1 MAAPS
6 PSTVVSAAVFES
18 DLTTAP
24 SIGFDSSQID
34 EDDEVLTEIPVYLNN
49 HFSKFLYVFQYP
61 LRNAPFNSRNGPV
74 AARVKPKAKMV
85 ELDLPLDTRSPNY
98 SSERGEDFA
107 MGMNDKKIKTAY
119 DKRMEEHEEE
129 QMYGRSSSGKK
140 EEELL
145 DRMTFS
151 STEVPAQTKY
161 VVGALRD
168 GELHLTPVRGTIQMR
183 PALKY
188 IDKIDEKFKAANKR
202 IQDVEKEEDDPNK
215 KAETG
220 KAQTLQ
226 VSMKNAEKDG
236 AGRRNAYSLAVRNA
250 EEEAWQPVVYYDET
264 TQQAEMVYDG
274 LYTQNKQVLKCATSR
289 SDYLESL
296 SGIKR
301 QH

>member
-6 PSTVVSAAVFES
+6 PSTVAASVTFDS

-24 SIGFDSSQID
+24 GVVFDSTQND
-34 EDDEVLTEIPVYLNN
+34 DNDEVLAEVPVYLSNN
-49 HFSKFLYVFQYP
+49 LSKFLYVFQYP
-61 LRNAPFNSRNGPV
+61 LRNAAFDSRSGPV
-74 AARVKPKAKMV
+74 AARIKPRAKMV
-85 ELDLPLDTRSPNY
+85 ELDLPIDTRSSYY
-98 SSERGEDFA
+98 STERGEDFA

-129 QMYGRSSSGKK
+129 QMYGRSSASKK

-161 VVGALRD
+161 VVGAMRD
-168 GELHLTPVRGTIQMR
+168 GELHLTPIRGTIQMR
-183 PALKY
+183 PAFKY

-202 IQDVEKEEDDPNK
+202 IQDVEKDEEDNK
-215 KAETG
+215 KKSESG

-226 VSMKNAEKDG
+226 VSMKNNEKEG
-236 AGRRNAYSLAVRNA
+236 LAKRNAYSMAVRNA
-250 EEEAWQPVVYYDET
+250 EEEAWQPVVFYDET

-274 LYTQNKQVLKCATSR
+274 LYTQNKQELKCTTSR
-289 SDYLESL
+289 DDYLESL